1 MNGIITMA
9 HVLNKTLLALSLT
22 LFAGSLMAAPA
33 PAGDAPKASAKAKP
47 KAKAKKAKAEKAP
60 AGVTAEDEP
69 VVKDDNVAEYSCE
82 LGNKVT
88 VYTNDKDEEHIAVRW
103 KQRLHRLTRVGT
115 TTGAKRFENK
125 NYGLI
130 WIGIPAKGM
139 LLDSRQNRQ
148 LANECK
154 TAEQAMSAQAT
165 TNGPTAVKTTLQ

>member
-1 MNGIITMA
+1 MNGIFSMA
-9 HVLNKTLLALSLT
+9 NALNKTLLVLSLS

-33 PAGDAPKASAKAKP
+33 PAADAPKAAAKAKP
-47 KAKAKKAKAEKAP
+47 KAKAKKAKTDTP

-69 VVKDDNVAEYSCE
+69 NVKDDNVADYHCE

-88 VYTNDKDEEHIAVRW
+88 VYSNEKDEEHIAVRW

-139 LLDSRQNRQ
+139 LLDSRLNRQ

-154 TAEQAMSAQAT
+154 TAEQSMASNSAAT
-165 TNGPTAVKTTLQ
+165 GPVAVKTTLH

>member
-1 MNGIITMA
+1 MA
-9 HVLNKTLLALSLT
+9 HALNKTLLALSLT

-33 PAGDAPKASAKAKP
+33 PAADAPKATAKAKP
-47 KAKAKKAKAEKAP
+47 KAKAKKAKAAAP
-60 AGVTAEDEP
+60 AGVAAEDEP
-69 VVKDDNVAEYSCE
+69 SVKDDNVAEYSCE

-125 NYGLI
+125 NNGLI

-154 TAEQAMSAQAT
+154 TAEQSMSAQASS
-165 TNGPTAVKTTLQ
+165 NGPAAVKTTLQ

>member
-1 MNGIITMA
+1 MA
-9 HVLNKTLLALSLT
+9 NALNKTLLVLSLS

-33 PAGDAPKASAKAKP
+33 QAADAPKSAAKAKP
-47 KAKAKKAKAEKAP
+47 KAKAKKAKAETP
-60 AGVTAEDEP
+60 AGVTPEDEP
-69 VVKDDNVAEYSCE
+69 VVKDDNVTDYNCE

-88 VYTNDKDEEHIAVRW
+88 VYTNDRDEEHIAVRW
-103 KQRLHRLTRVGT
+103 KSRLHRLTRVGT

-130 WIGIPAKGM
+130 WIGIPSKGM

-154 TAEQAMSAQAT
+154 TAEQAMASNSAAT
-165 TNGPTAVKTTLQ
+165 GPVSVKTTLH

>member
-1 MNGIITMA
+1 MNGIIQMA
-9 HVLNKTLLALSLT
+9 HALNKTLLVLSLS

-33 PAGDAPKASAKAKP
+33 PAADAPKAAAKAKP

-69 VVKDDNVAEYSCE
+69 SVKDDNVAEYNCE

-139 LLDSRQNRQ
+139 LLDSRLNRQ

-154 TAEQAMSAQAT
+154 TAEQMSAQAT
-165 TNGPTAVKTTLQ
+165 MTGPTAVKTTLQ

>member
-1 MNGIITMA
+1 MNGIIQMA
-9 HVLNKTLLALSLT
+9 NALNKTLLVLSLS

-47 KAKAKKAKAEKAP
+47 KAKAKKAKADTP

-69 VVKDDNVAEYSCE
+69 NVKDDNVADYNCE

-154 TAEQAMSAQAT
+154 TAEQAMASNSAA
-165 TNGPTAVKTTLQ
+165 NGPVAVKTTLH